1 MLYAAASLSLACL
14 EILVHIRDTSNISP
28 LTFTEIS
35 IPDQLVMPW
44 QKTDG
49 RTTALLESEI
59 LSREFGDLCA
69 QGDPRFCVYA
79 VPSAII
85 TQEMNYLIFPLSP
98 QFAEIGWGE
107 QQPFPL
113 DLRLTDPAR
122 R

>member
-14 EILVHIRDTSNISP
+14 EILVHIRDTSNIPP

-35 IPDQLVMPW
+35 IPDQLVAPW
-44 QKTDG
+44 QETAG

-69 QGDPRFCVYA
+69 QGDSRFCVYA

-85 TQEMNYLIFPLSP
+85 TQETNYLIFPLSP
-98 QFAEIGWGE
+98 QFAKIGWGE
-107 QQPFPL
+107 RHPFPL
-113 DLRLTDPAR
+113 DLGLTDPAR

>member
-14 EILVHIRDTSNISP
+14 EILVHIRDTSNIPP

-85 TQEMNYLIFPLSP
+85 TQEMNYLIFPCPAL
-98 QFAEIGWGE
+98 EM
-107 QQPFPL
+107 
-113 DLRLTDPAR
+113 LTAVLNGLVPAVYSGNDVR
-122 R
+122 M